1 MRLRA
6 PSTVIWSVLI
16 VGVLAGVSI
25 LLAYLLSSIQSLT
38 EVTGSNLESQE
49 IIGHTYSLES
59 KISEADGDAQV
70 FLVDRDWAFLGLYS
84 SAKGDIQVAADEL
97 VKTSL
102 DHPEVGTVREFCTAV
117 NTHLTDLDTLMA
129 QYTSKKDESPRAD
142 VDPEMDERSLKQIR
156 ADADEIVAAENN
168 LLSQH
173 RGFASRDRR
182 HFAQQL
188 TLSIATMTLLVLV
201 GAFVAF
207 RLGNQQRRFVG
218 LVESIGDGFYSLDYG
233 WRVVYINQA
242 ALEML
247 GKPKEAYQG
256 HSIFEV
262 FPEKLGTEIEQKF
275 RAAMRLRRAEV
286 FSAPFPSSDHQFEFR
301 VFPFEEG
308 VSVFMHDITA
318 RLHAAEEIRKLNET
332 LEQRVLDRTAQL
344 EGFCYSIAHDMRMHI
359 RGVSVNAALLAED
372 LESNG
377 DNSQEFIHRLRQATR
392 QMGRLVEDLLMFAR
406 NSAQTLAKTE
416 VDLSGQAN
424 EIIERLRADVEYAKQ
439 VEFLVEPGI
448 KVEADVQLAGVVL
461 FNLLDN
467 ACKYQRKDVRPR
479 VEVGIVKR
487 SDRLVFFV
495 RDNGVGFDEKYADRI
510 FKPFERLHSD
520 LEIVGSGIGLASVKR
535 IIERHGGD
543 IWVESR
549 LGMGSVFYFTFS
561 ELEAA

>member
-1 MRLRA
+1 M
-6 PSTVIWSVLI
+6 I

-38 EVTGSNLESQE
+38 GVTGSNLVSQE
-49 IIGHTYSLES
+49 VIGQTYSLEA
-59 KISEADGDAQV
+59 KISEADSEVQI
-70 FLVDRDWAFLGLYS
+70 FLVDRDWASLGTYS
-84 SAKGDIQVAADEL
+84 AVKSDIETDANGL
-97 VKTSL
+97 MKTSQ
-102 DHPEVGTVREFCTAV
+102 DHPEVSAVRTFCSEV
-117 NTHLTDLDTLMA
+117 HTHLSDLDA
-129 QYTSKKDESPRAD
+129 RIAKYTAEPDGSPRAD
-142 VDPEMDERSLKQIR
+142 LDPRADMKSLTQIR
-156 ADADEIVAAENN
+156 FDAEAIVAAENSMILHN
-168 LLSQH
+168 
-173 RGFASRDRR
+173 RGFASRDQRDFR
-182 HFAQQL
+182 LQL
-188 TLSIATMTLLVLV
+188 ILSIVTMTLLLLV
-201 GAFVAF
+201 GAFVAY

-242 ALEML
+242 ALAML
-247 GKPKEAYQG
+247 GKPKEAYHG

-262 FPEKLGTEIEQKF
+262 FPEKLGTDIELKF
-275 RAAMRLRRAEV
+275 RAAMRHRKPQI
-286 FSAPFPSSDHQFEFR
+286 FNAPFPTSDHQFEFR
-301 VFPFEEG
+301 VFPFDEG

-318 RLHAAEEIRKLNET
+318 RLNAADEIRKLNET

-372 LESNG
+372 LESSG

-392 QMGRLVEDLLMFAR
+392 QMGRLVEDLLTFAR

-416 VDLSGQAN
+416 VDLSTQAN
-424 EIIERLRADVEYAKQ
+424 EIIERLQADVEYARP
-439 VEFLVEPGI
+439 VEFKVAPGL

-467 ACKYQRKDVRPR
+467 ACKYQRKGVRPR
-479 VEVGIVKR
+479 VEFGVVPR
-487 SDRLVFFV
+487 SDRVVFFV

-549 LGMGSVFYFTFS
+549 LGKGSVFYFTFS
-561 ELEAA
+561 EPDAA